1 LGIGGTHP
9 DPAVRQAQ
17 KEGMA
22 NYRRLKPYFALGAF
36 YGIDEQTHV
45 HSAREGKSAV
55 MNCFNLEEHRVEREI
70 RFEPAQLGLS
80 PNRPYQFSG
89 ATLSRSGDAYVGTV
103 SIPALG
109 HTLVEVT

>member
-1 LGIGGTHP
+1 MT
-9 DPAVRQAQ
+9 
-17 KEGMA
+17 

-55 MNCFNLEEHRVEREI
+55 MNCFNLEAHRVEREI

-80 PNRPYQFSG
+80 PNKTYQFSG
-89 ATLSRSGDAYVGTV
+89 ATFSRSGDAYVGTV
-103 SIPALG
+103 GIPALG